1 MTNQPK
7 LVIAL
12 TLALSAFS
20 ARADTVGYVL
30 TSAQGFG
37 TVNLTTGSY
46 HYIGPGTPDGGS
58 GLVRGP
64 GGSLLTLGFTGN
76 LDSINPATGVSTVIG
91 ATGLASC
98 FLPTDACGSNS
109 ASALGSFGS
118 TLYATD
124 LGNNIYTV
132 NPTTGAAT
140 LLGAT
145 GLPGLPFILD
155 STNPDGTLNVY
166 DEVLF
171 AAAGNLYLTFD
182 ASTIDFSTFTV
193 TPVIAANLYRINPTT
208 GVAALIGPTSQAI
221 TAVVNSKGATY
232 GFKASTG
239 EILTLDLSNGNTSH
253 FSDYDQSVGVVGGAS
268 PVPEPSSIAMFGTG
282 LAALTGS
289 LRGRLQRRRTA

>member
-1 MTNQPK
+1 MTIQPK

-20 ARADTVGYVL
+20 ARADTVAYAL
-30 TSAQGFG
+30 TNAQGFG

-76 LDSINPATGVSTVIG
+76 LDSINPTTGVSTVIG

-98 FLPTDACGSNS
+98 FVPTDACGANS
-109 ASALGSFGS
+109 ASVLGSFGS
-118 TLYATD
+118 TIYATD

-132 NPTTGAAT
+132 NPVTGAAT

-145 GLPGLPFILD
+145 GIPGLPFVLD
-155 STNPDGTLNVY
+155 STNPDGSVNVY

-171 AAAGNLYLTFD
+171 GVGGNLYATFD
-182 ASTIDFSTFTV
+182 ASTFDFSTFNV
-193 TPVIAANLYRINPTT
+193 VPVIAANLYRINPTT
-208 GVAALIGPTSQAI
+208 GAATLIGPTSQAI
-221 TAVVNSKGATY
+221 TAVVSKNGATY

-239 EILTLDLSNGNTSH
+239 EILSLDLSTGNTSH
-253 FSDYDQSVGVVGGAS
+253 FSDYDPSIGLVEGAS
-268 PVPEPSSIAMFGTG
+268 PVPEPSSLALLGTG
-282 LAALTGS
+282 LMGMIGGL
-289 LRGRLQRRRTA
+289 RRRRNNRMA